1 MGSAIR
7 HEPWCARRASVLGG
21 VAMKTLNG
29 LAVIWTL
36 AVVFVQPAAAAL
48 QVFACEPE
56 WATLTEELGGT
67 AVSVTSATTGLQD
80 PHRIQARPSL
90 IAKVRRADLIVCT
103 GADLEVGWLPM
114 LLRQAGNARV
124 LPGQAGYFQAA
135 DHVTM
140 LDVPT
145 SVDRAAGDVHP
156 AGNPHIHTDPRRIA
170 DVAAAL
176 VKRLAQIDARNSASY
191 EERYA
196 DFIARWQAAVAG
208 WEERAAPLRDMAVVS
223 THQGWVYLYEWL
235 GLREVATL
243 EPKPGLP
250 ASAAHLAAVQQRLQQ
265 QPARLIIHAAYQDA
279 RPAEW
284 LAERSNL
291 PVVELPFTVGG
302 NAAATNLFALFEDT
316 VSRLLAARE

>member
-1 MGSAIR
+1 
-7 HEPWCARRASVLGG
+7 
-21 VAMKTLNG
+21 MKTPKR
-29 LAVIWTL
+29 LAAFLTL
-36 AVVFVQPAAAAL
+36 AVVFTQPAAAAL

-56 WATLTEELGGT
+56 WAALTEELGGKT
-67 AVSVTSATTGLQD
+67 VSVTSATTGLQD

-90 IAKVRRADLIVCT
+90 IAKVRRADLVVCT
-103 GADLEVGWLPM
+103 GAELEVGWLPM

-145 SVDRAAGDVHP
+145 QLDRAAGDVHP
-156 AGNPHIHTDPRRIA
+156 AGNPHIHTDPRRLA
-170 DVAAAL
+170 EVAAAL
-176 VKRLAQIDARNSASY
+176 VVRLTELDPNNTAAY
-191 EERYA
+191 EQRYA
-196 DFIARWQAAVAG
+196 SFIERWQQSVAG
-208 WEERAAPLRDMAVVS
+208 WEERAAPLRDMGVVS
-223 THQGWVYLYEWL
+223 SHQGWVYLYDWL
-235 GLREVATL
+235 HLREVATL

-284 LAERSNL
+284 LAERTNL
-291 PVVELPFTVGG
+291 PVVQLPFTVGG
-302 NAAATNLFALFEDT
+302 NDAADDLFSLFDDT
-316 VSRLLAARE
+316 LTRLLAAIQ